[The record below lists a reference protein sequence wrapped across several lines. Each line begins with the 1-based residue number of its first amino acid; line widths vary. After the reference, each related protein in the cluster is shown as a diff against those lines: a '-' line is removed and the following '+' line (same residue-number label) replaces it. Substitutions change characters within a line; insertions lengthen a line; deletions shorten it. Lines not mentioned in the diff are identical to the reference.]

1 MFTGIV
7 TAQGSVAGVALEGDR
22 LKLTINAPY
31 EDLVL
36 GESIAVNGA
45 CLTVMERGAGNFSV
59 EAVVTTRE
67 RTTLAALKIG
77 SRVNLERA
85 VAVGERMG
93 GHFVQGHVD
102 GVAEVI
108 RVTRREDALL
118 IDLRPP
124 ADIASVTVL
133 HGSIAIDGV
142 SMTVNALPEPG
153 VIQMSVIPFTC
164 EHTTLG
170 SLEVGDRV
178 HVEGDMLG
186 KFVKQLLEMRAT
198 PSTDGLGEPRLT

>member
-7 TAQGSVAGVALEGDR
+7 TAQGSVAAVAAEGDR
-22 LKLTINAPY
+22 LKLTIEAPF
-31 EDLVL
+31 EDLAM

-45 CLTVMERGAGNFSV
+45 CLTVMELEPGNFSV

-67 RTTLAALKIG
+67 RTTLGDMAAG

-85 VAVGERMG
+85 LAVGDRLG

-102 GVAEVI
+102 GVAEVV
-108 RVTRREDALL
+108 RVTPREDAVL
-118 IDLRPP
+118 IDVRVPH
-124 ADIASVTVL
+124 DVMSVSVL
-133 HGSIAIDGV
+133 HGSIAVDGV

-153 VIQMSVIPFTC
+153 VVQLSVIPFTC

-170 SLEVGDRV
+170 SLGVGDRV

-186 KFVKQLLEMRAT
+186 KFVKQLFEMRAAPGT
-198 PSTDGLGEPRLT
+198 MSEPGTA

>member
-7 TAQGSVAGVALEGDR
+7 TAQGSVAGVAVEGDR
-22 LKLTINAPY
+22 LKLTIDAPY

-45 CLTVMERGAGNFSV
+45 CLTVMELGAGNFSV

-67 RTTLAALKIG
+67 RTTLGALKIG

-85 VAVGERMG
+85 VAVGDRMG

-108 RVTRREDALL
+108 RVTRREDAVL

-153 VIQMSVIPFTC
+153 VIQMSVVPFTC

-170 SLEVGDRV
+170 SLEIGDRV

-186 KFVKQLLEMRAT
+186 KFVKQLLEARVT
-198 PSTDGLGEPRLT
+198 PSTDG

>member
-186 KFVKQLLEMRAT
+186 KFVKQLLELRAT
-198 PSTDGLGEPRLT
+198 PSTDG